1 MNLIETNFLDVM
13 FNLVTEK
20 YFSYRKPNNDS
31 LYMPNQIILHHKRPP
46 KNDQ

>member
-20 YFSYRKPNNDS
+20 YFLYRKPNNDS
-31 LYMPNQIILHHKRPP
+31 LYINAKSNYPP
-46 KNDQ
+46 S